1 MMLIL
6 AVILTSGMMRL
17 HHMERTGVC
26 QAGGNGASYDAIASQ
41 IGSDLNSHRHRA
53 ATAEAEGSQTA
64 PAAAP
69 AQLVDQCGEY
79 AGAAGA
85 DGVAEGDGAAV
96 DVDALPVPIQFF
108 AVGGGLGGEG
118 FVDLDQVKV
127 ADLQSREGQHAAHS
141 AGGRG
146 EDVARLNRG

>member
-85 DGVAEGDGAAV
+85 AV